1 MNVINP
7 FSDPEFKKSILSKEG
22 KKAKSSSSDLDTY
35 EIIQPDSDTSKGF
48 RDIISSAPQLPK
60 SAKNII
66 LDASAMALTEKE
78 AKAAEMNLA
87 LNDVFTQYNKTYGT
101 DLQIDFSNLSNTL
114 VNVSDPKTR
123 QTLELYV
130 SEVFKSIRPV
140 LLLHLISKLSIA
152 LDYVLDPKRMFDTNQ
167 LSIPDL
173 FLIIEKLQL
182 YIENLNSLMKT
193 TTIENSDQILKKISE
208 EKNDDAM
215 NSPESKKAVEE
226 FMSLF
231 MRDSGI
237 KE

>member
-1 MNVINP
+1 MEAVNP
-7 FSDPEFKKSILSKEG
+7 FNDPEFKKAILGKEG
-22 KKAKSSSSDLDTY
+22 RCGNVSSDDY
-35 EIIQPDSDTSKGF
+35 EILQPAEDVSNDLKS
-48 RDIISSAPQLPK
+48 IITGAPKLPK
-60 SAKNII
+60 TAKNLIM
-66 LDASAMALTEKE
+66 DASALAKTEKD

-114 VNVSDPKTR
+114 VNVADPKTR
-123 QTLELYV
+123 YTLELYV
-130 SEVFKSIRPV
+130 SEVFKSIRPI

-152 LDYVLDPKRMFDTNQ
+152 LDYVLDPKRMFDSSQ

-173 FLIIEKLQL
+173 FLVIEKLQL
-182 YIENLNSLMKT
+182 YIENLNDLMKT
-193 TTIENSDQILKKISE
+193 STIDKSDQILKKLAE
-208 EKNDDAM
+208 EKNDEAL

-231 MRDSGI
+231 MKDSGI

>member
-1 MNVINP
+1 MEVINP
-7 FSDPEFKKSILSKEG
+7 FSDPEFKKSILGKEG
-22 KKAKSSSSDLDTY
+22 KKAKTTSDLDTY
-35 EIIQPDSDTSKGF
+35 EILQPDSDTSDNLKK
-48 RDIISSAPQLPK
+48 IITSAPVLPK
-60 SAKNII
+60 QAKNII
-66 LDASAMALTEKE
+66 LDASALALNEKE

-114 VNVSDPKTR
+114 INVADPKTR

-182 YIENLNSLMKT
+182 YIENLNGLMKT
-193 TTIENSDQILKKISE
+193 RIIRSRGCHHRILFRKQSR
-208 EKNDDAM
+208 KNIFHRRFSIASYDAD
-215 NSPESKKAVEE
+215 AYDLR
-226 FMSLF
+226 F
-231 MRDSGI
+231 I
-237 KE
+237 

>member
-1 MNVINP
+1 MEVINP
-7 FSDPEFKKSILSKEG
+7 FSDPEFKKSILGKEG
-22 KKAKSSSSDLDTY
+22 KKAKTTSDLDTY
-35 EIIQPDSDTSKGF
+35 EIIQPDSDTSDSLRK
-48 RDIISSAPQLPK
+48 IITSAPVLPK
-60 SAKNII
+60 QAKNII
-66 LDASAMALTEKE
+66 LDASALSLSEKE
-78 AKAAEMNLA
+78 TKAAEMNLA

-114 VNVSDPKTR
+114 INVADPKTR

-140 LLLHLISKLSIA
+140 LLLHLISKLSLIIEH
-152 LDYVLDPKRMFDTNQ
+152 VLDPKRMLDSNQ
-167 LSIPDL
+167 LSIPDM
-173 FLIIEKLQL
+173 FLIVEKLMQYIDQL
-182 YIENLNSLMKT
+182 NELRKT
-193 TTIENSDQILKKISE
+193 TTIENSDQILRKLAE

-231 MRDSGI
+231 MRDSGV

>member
-1 MNVINP
+1 MEVINP
-7 FSDPEFKKSILSKEG
+7 FSDPEFKKSILGKEG
-22 KKAKSSSSDLDTY
+22 KKVKTPSDLDTY
-35 EIIQPDSDTSKGF
+35 EILQPDLDTSENLKK
-48 RDIISSAPQLPK
+48 IITSAPVLPK
-60 SAKNII
+60 QAKNII
-66 LDASAMALTEKE
+66 LDASAMALSEKE

-140 LLLHLISKLSIA
+140 LLLHLISRLSLIIEH
-152 LDYVLDPKRMFDTNQ
+152 VLDPKRMLDSNQ
-167 LSIPDL
+167 LSIPDM
-173 FLIIEKLQL
+173 FLITEKLMQYIDQL
-182 YIENLNSLMKT
+182 NELYKT
-193 TTIENSDQILKKISE
+193 TTIENSDQILKKLAE

>member
-1 MNVINP
+1 MEVINP

-22 KKAKSSSSDLDTY
+22 KKAKTTSNLDTY
-35 EIIQPDSDTSKGF
+35 EIIQPDLDTSENLK
-48 RDIISSAPQLPK
+48 RIITSAPVLPK
-60 SAKNII
+60 QAKNII
-66 LDASAMALTEKE
+66 LDASALALNEKE
-78 AKAAEMNLA
+78 TKAAEMNLA

-114 VNVSDPKTR
+114 INVADPKTR

-182 YIENLNSLMKT
+182 YIENLNGLMKT
-193 TTIENSDQILKKISE
+193 TTIENSDQILKKLAE
-208 EKNDDAM
+208 EQNDEAM

-226 FMSLF
+226 FMNLF

>member
-1 MNVINP
+1 MEVINP

-22 KKAKSSSSDLDTY
+22 KKAKTSSDFDSY
-35 EIIQPDSDTSKGF
+35 EIIQPDSDTSENLKK
-48 RDIISSAPQLPK
+48 IITSAPALPK
-60 SAKNII
+60 QAKNII
-66 LDASAMALTEKE
+66 LDASAMALNEKE

-182 YIENLNSLMKT
+182 YIENLNGLMKT

-231 MRDSGI
+231 MKDSGI

>member
-1 MNVINP
+1 MEVINP
-7 FSDPEFKKSILSKEG
+7 FSDPEFKKSILGKEG
-22 KKAKSSSSDLDTY
+22 KKAKTTSDLDTY
-35 EIIQPDSDTSKGF
+35 EIIQPDSDTSDSLKK
-48 RDIISSAPQLPK
+48 IITSAPVLPK
-60 SAKNII
+60 QAKNII
-66 LDASAMALTEKE
+66 LDASAMALNEKE

-114 VNVSDPKTR
+114 INVADPKTR

-130 SEVFKSIRPV
+130 SEVFKSIRPI

-182 YIENLNSLMKT
+182 YIENLNGLMKT
-193 TTIENSDQILKKISE
+193 TTIENSDQILKKLAE
-208 EKNDDAM
+208 EKNDNAM

>member
-1 MNVINP
+1 MNAINP
-7 FSDPEFKKSILSKEG
+7 FSDPEFKKSILGKEG
-22 KKAKSSSSDLDTY
+22 KKAKTASEFDSF
-35 EIIQPDSDTSKGF
+35 EILQPDSDTSKDL
-48 RDIISSAPQLPK
+48 RSMITSAPQLPK

-66 LDASAMALTEKE
+66 LDASALSLSEKE
-78 AKAAEMNLA
+78 ARAAEMNLA

-140 LLLHLISKLSIA
+140 LLLHLISRLSLIIEH
-152 LDYVLDPKRMFDTNQ
+152 VLDPKRMLDSNQ
-167 LSIPDL
+167 LSIPDM
-173 FLIIEKLQL
+173 FLITEKLMQYIDQL
-182 YIENLNSLMKT
+182 NDLYKT
-193 TTIENSDQILKKISE
+193 TTIENSDQILKKLSE
-208 EKNDDAM
+208 EQNDEAM

-231 MRDSGI
+231 MKDSGI
-237 KE
+237 SE

>member
-1 MNVINP
+1 MEVINP
-7 FSDPEFKKSILSKEG
+7 FSDPEFKKSILNKEG
-22 KKAKSSSSDLDTY
+22 KKAKTTSNLDTY
-35 EIIQPDSDTSKGF
+35 EIIQPDLDTSENLK
-48 RDIISSAPQLPK
+48 RIITSAPVLPK
-60 SAKNII
+60 QAKNII
-66 LDASAMALTEKE
+66 LDASALALNEKE
-78 AKAAEMNLA
+78 TKAAEMNLA

-114 VNVSDPKTR
+114 INVADPKTR

-182 YIENLNSLMKT
+182 YIENLNGLMKT
-193 TTIENSDQILKKISE
+193 TTIENSDQILKKLSE
-208 EKNDDAM
+208 EQNDEAM

-226 FMSLF
+226 FMNLF

>member
-1 MNVINP
+1 MEVINP
-7 FSDPEFKKSILSKEG
+7 FSDPEFKKSILGKEG
-22 KKAKSSSSDLDTY
+22 KKAKTTSDLDTY
-35 EIIQPDSDTSKGF
+35 EIIQPDSDTSDNLKK
-48 RDIISSAPQLPK
+48 IITSAPVLPK
-60 SAKNII
+60 QAKNII
-66 LDASAMALTEKE
+66 LDASAMALNEKE

-114 VNVSDPKTR
+114 INVADPKTR

-182 YIENLNSLMKT
+182 YIENLNGLMKT
-193 TTIENSDQILKKISE
+193 TTIENSDQILKKLAE

>member
-1 MNVINP
+1 MNAINP
-7 FSDPEFKKSILSKEG
+7 FSDPEFKKSILGKEG
-22 KKAKSSSSDLDTY
+22 KKAKTSSDFSDF
-35 EIIQPDSDTSKGF
+35 EIIQPDSETSEDL
-48 RDIISSAPQLPK
+48 RSMITSAPQLPK

-66 LDASAMALTEKE
+66 LDASALSLSEKE

-140 LLLHLISKLSIA
+140 LLLHLISRLSLIIEH
-152 LDYVLDPKRMFDTNQ
+152 VLDPKRMLDSNQ
-167 LSIPDL
+167 LSIPDM
-173 FLIIEKLQL
+173 FLITEKLMQYIDQL
-182 YIENLNSLMKT
+182 NDLYKT
-193 TTIENSDQILKKISE
+193 TTIENSDQILKKLSE
-208 EKNDDAM
+208 EQNDEAM

-231 MRDSGI
+231 MKDSGI
-237 KE
+237 SE

>member
-1 MNVINP
+1 MEVINP

-22 KKAKSSSSDLDTY
+22 KKAKTSSDFDSY
-35 EIIQPDSDTSKGF
+35 EIIQPDSDTSENLKK
-48 RDIISSAPQLPK
+48 IITSAPVLPK
-60 SAKNII
+60 QAKNII
-66 LDASAMALTEKE
+66 LDASAMALNEKE

-140 LLLHLISKLSIA
+140 LLLHLISRLSLIIEH
-152 LDYVLDPKRMFDTNQ
+152 VLDPKRMLDSNQ
-167 LSIPDL
+167 LSIPDM
-173 FLIIEKLQL
+173 FLITEKLMQYIDQL
-182 YIENLNSLMKT
+182 NELYKT
-193 TTIENSDQILKKISE
+193 TTIENSDQILKKLAE

-226 FMSLF
+226 FMNLF

>member
-1 MNVINP
+1 MEVINP
-7 FSDPEFKKSILSKEG
+7 FSDPEFKKSILGREG
-22 KKAKSSSSDLDTY
+22 KKAKTSSSLDTY
-35 EIIQPDSDTSKGF
+35 EILQPDSDTSDNLKK
-48 RDIISSAPQLPK
+48 IISSAPVLPK
-60 SAKNII
+60 QAKNII
-66 LDASAMALTEKE
+66 LDASAMALSEKE

-182 YIENLNSLMKT
+182 YIENLNELMKT
-193 TTIENSDQILKKISE
+193 TTIENSDQILKKLSE
-208 EKNDDAM
+208 EKNDNTM
-215 NSPESKKAVEE
+215 NSPESKKAIEE

-231 MRDSGI
+231 MRDSGV

>member
-1 MNVINP
+1 
-7 FSDPEFKKSILSKEG
+7 
-22 KKAKSSSSDLDTY
+22 
-35 EIIQPDSDTSKGF
+35 
-48 RDIISSAPQLPK
+48 
-60 SAKNII
+60 
-66 LDASAMALTEKE
+66 
-78 AKAAEMNLA
+78 

-114 VNVSDPKTR
+114 VNVSVPKTR

-182 YIENLNSLMKT
+182 YIENLNGLMKT
-193 TTIENSDQILKKISE
+193 TTIENSDQILKKLAE

-226 FMSLF
+226 FMNLF

>member
-1 MNVINP
+1 MEVINP

-22 KKAKSSSSDLDTY
+22 KKVKTTSDLDTY
-35 EIIQPDSDTSKGF
+35 EIIQPDLDTSENLK
-48 RDIISSAPQLPK
+48 RIITSAPVLPK
-60 SAKNII
+60 QAKNII
-66 LDASAMALTEKE
+66 LDASALALNEKE
-78 AKAAEMNLA
+78 TKAAEMNLA

-114 VNVSDPKTR
+114 INVADPKTR

-182 YIENLNSLMKT
+182 YIENLNGLMKT
-193 TTIENSDQILKKISE
+193 TTIENSDQILKKLSE
-208 EKNDDAM
+208 EQNDEAM

-231 MRDSGI
+231 MKDSGI

>member
-1 MNVINP
+1 MNAINP
-7 FSDPEFKKSILSKEG
+7 FSDPEFKKSILGKEG
-22 KKAKSSSSDLDTY
+22 KKAKTASEFDSF
-35 EIIQPDSDTSKGF
+35 EILQPDSDTSKDL
-48 RDIISSAPQLPK
+48 RSMITSAPQLPK

-66 LDASAMALTEKE
+66 LDASALSLSEKE

-140 LLLHLISKLSIA
+140 LLLHLISRLSLIIEH
-152 LDYVLDPKRMFDTNQ
+152 VLDPKRMLDSNQ
-167 LSIPDL
+167 LSIPDM
-173 FLIIEKLQL
+173 FLITEKLMQYIDQL
-182 YIENLNSLMKT
+182 NDLYKT
-193 TTIENSDQILKKISE
+193 TTIENSDQILKKLSE
-208 EKNDDAM
+208 EQNDEAM

-231 MRDSGI
+231 MKDSGI
-237 KE
+237 SE

>member
-1 MNVINP
+1 MEAINP

-22 KKAKSSSSDLDTY
+22 KKAKTTSDLDTY
-35 EIIQPDSDTSKGF
+35 EIIQPDLDTSENLK
-48 RDIISSAPQLPK
+48 RIITSAPVLPK
-60 SAKNII
+60 QAKNII
-66 LDASAMALTEKE
+66 LDASALALNEKE
-78 AKAAEMNLA
+78 TKAAEMNLA
-87 LNDVFTQYNKTYGT
+87 LNDVFTQYNKTYGI

-114 VNVSDPKTR
+114 VNVADPKTR

-182 YIENLNSLMKT
+182 YIENLNGLMKT
-193 TTIENSDQILKKISE
+193 TTIENSDQILKKLSE
-208 EKNDDAM
+208 EQNDEAM

>member
-1 MNVINP
+1 MEAINP

-22 KKAKSSSSDLDTY
+22 KKAKTTSDLDTY
-35 EIIQPDSDTSKGF
+35 EIIQPDLDTSENLK
-48 RDIISSAPQLPK
+48 RIITSAPVLPK
-60 SAKNII
+60 QAKNII
-66 LDASAMALTEKE
+66 LDASALALNEKE
-78 AKAAEMNLA
+78 TKAAEMNLA

-114 VNVSDPKTR
+114 VNVADPKTR

-182 YIENLNSLMKT
+182 YIENLNGLMKT
-193 TTIENSDQILKKISE
+193 TTIENSDQILKKLSE
-208 EKNDDAM
+208 EQNDEAM

>member
-1 MNVINP
+1 MEVINP
-7 FSDPEFKKSILSKEG
+7 FSDPEFKKSILNKEG
-22 KKAKSSSSDLDTY
+22 KKAKTISDLDTY
-35 EIIQPDSDTSKGF
+35 EIIQPDLDTSENLK
-48 RDIISSAPQLPK
+48 RIITSAPVLPK
-60 SAKNII
+60 QAKNII
-66 LDASAMALTEKE
+66 LDASALALNEKE
-78 AKAAEMNLA
+78 TKAAEMNLA

-182 YIENLNSLMKT
+182 YIENLNGLMKT
-193 TTIENSDQILKKISE
+193 TTIENSDQILKKLSE
-208 EKNDDAM
+208 EQNDEAM

-226 FMSLF
+226 FMNLF

>member
-1 MNVINP
+1 MEVINP
-7 FSDPEFKKSILSKEG
+7 FSDPEFKKSILGKEG
-22 KKAKSSSSDLDTY
+22 KKAKTVSSTDSY
-35 EIIQPDSDTSKGF
+35 EIIQPDLDTSDDLRK
-48 RDIISSAPQLPK
+48 IISSAPQLPK

-66 LDASAMALTEKE
+66 LDASAMALSEKE

-101 DLQIDFSNLSNTL
+101 ELQVDFSNLSNTL

-152 LDYVLDPKRMFDTNQ
+152 LDYVLDPKRMFDSNQ

-182 YIENLNSLMKT
+182 YIENLNNLMKT
-193 TTIENSDQILKKISE
+193 TTIENSDQILKKLSE
-208 EKNDDAM
+208 EKNDEAM

>member
-1 MNVINP
+1 MEAINP

-22 KKAKSSSSDLDTY
+22 KKAKTTSDLDTY
-35 EIIQPDSDTSKGF
+35 EIIQPDLDTSENLK
-48 RDIISSAPQLPK
+48 RIITSAPVLPK
-60 SAKNII
+60 QAKNII
-66 LDASAMALTEKE
+66 LDASALALNEKE
-78 AKAAEMNLA
+78 TKAAEMNLA

-114 VNVSDPKTR
+114 VNVADPKTR

-182 YIENLNSLMKT
+182 YIENLNGLMKT
-193 TTIENSDQILKKISE
+193 TTIENSDQILKKLAE

>member
-1 MNVINP
+1 MEVINP

-22 KKAKSSSSDLDTY
+22 KKAKTTSDLDTY
-35 EIIQPDSDTSKGF
+35 EIIQPDLDTSENLK
-48 RDIISSAPQLPK
+48 RIITSAPVLPK
-60 SAKNII
+60 QAKNII
-66 LDASAMALTEKE
+66 LDASALALNEKE
-78 AKAAEMNLA
+78 TKAAEMNLA

-114 VNVSDPKTR
+114 INVADPKTR

-182 YIENLNSLMKT
+182 YIENLNGLMKT
-193 TTIENSDQILKKISE
+193 TTIENSDQILKKLAE

>member
-1 MNVINP
+1 MEVINP
-7 FSDPEFKKSILSKEG
+7 FNDPEFKKSILGKEG
-22 KKAKSSSSDLDTY
+22 KKAKTSSDFSDF
-35 EIIQPDSDTSKGF
+35 EIIQPDPDTSDNLKS
-48 RDIISSAPQLPK
+48 IITSAPVLPK
-60 SAKNII
+60 QAKNII
-66 LDASAMALTEKE
+66 LDASAMALNEKE

-114 VNVSDPKTR
+114 INVADPKTR

-182 YIENLNSLMKT
+182 YIENLNGLMKT
-193 TTIENSDQILKKISE
+193 TTIENSDQILKKLAE

-226 FMSLF
+226 FMNLF

>member
-7 FSDPEFKKSILSKEG
+7 FSDPEFKKSILGKEG
-22 KKAKSSSSDLDTY
+22 KKAKTSSDFSDI
-35 EIIQPDSDTSKGF
+35 EIIQPDSETSKDL
-48 RDIISSAPQLPK
+48 RSMITSAPQLPK

-66 LDASAMALTEKE
+66 LDASALSLSEKE

-140 LLLHLISKLSIA
+140 LLLHA
-152 LDYVLDPKRMFDTNQ
+152 FQRQF
-167 LSIPDL
+167 
-173 FLIIEKLQL
+173 
-182 YIENLNSLMKT
+182 
-193 TTIENSDQILKKISE
+193 
-208 EKNDDAM
+208 
-215 NSPESKKAVEE
+215 PE
-226 FMSLF
+226 
-231 MRDSGI
+231 
-237 KE
+237 

>member
-1 MNVINP
+1 MITN
-7 FSDPEFKKSILSKEG
+7 
-22 KKAKSSSSDLDTY
+22 
-35 EIIQPDSDTSKGF
+35 
-48 RDIISSAPQLPK
+48 APQLPK

-66 LDASAMALTEKE
+66 LDASALSLSEKE

-140 LLLHLISKLSIA
+140 LLLHLISRLSLIIEH
-152 LDYVLDPKRMFDTNQ
+152 VLDPKRMLDSNQ
-167 LSIPDL
+167 LSIPDM
-173 FLIIEKLQL
+173 FLITEKLMQYIDQL
-182 YIENLNSLMKT
+182 NDLYKT
-193 TTIENSDQILKKISE
+193 TTIENSDQILKKLSE
-208 EKNDDAM
+208 EQNDEAM

-231 MRDSGI
+231 MKDSGI
-237 KE
+237 SE